1 MLNRITARELV
12 EWQVFDQV
20 HGLPDRRGD
29 NAAGAIAAT
38 MVNIAPR
45 KKGSARKALKP
56 DDFFKWLKP
65 QKAPSTAEAMRGA
78 WAEIVAANDGLIFE
92 MEPDEHDS

>member
-1 MLNRITARELV
+1 M
-12 EWQVFDQV
+12 EWQIVDAI
-20 HGLPDRRGD
+20 HGLPDRRTD

-45 KKGSARKALKP
+45 KKGSQRKQLQP

-65 QKAPSTAEAMRGA
+65 QKAPLSTETMRGA

-92 MEPDEHDS
+92 MPADEHDS